1 MPAEYN
7 FKTVSVTFPAPFVAH
22 VQLNRPK
29 KLNAIDHDMW
39 FDIRNAF
46 RTIRDDA
53 DVRAVVL
60 SGAGRGFT
68 SGIDYCL
75 SAIER
80 CDKAVIAAV
89 HGACIG
95 GGIDITTACDI
106 RYASKDAFFS
116 VKEVDVGL
124 AADVGTLQR
133 LPKVV
138 GNISWVRELCL
149 TARNFDAAEA
159 LEHGFISKILP
170 DPAKVVEEAIATA
183 KLIAEKSPVAA
194 IGTKHLLNY
203 SRDHSVQEGLDYTAA
218 WNMVMLTTPDL
229 PAAAAAAMQK
239 QKATFAKFHVSLRR
253 RWSKESNITVPTP
266 PNRPPTPNMRQKTIS
281 RTSTFAW
288 SPGQHAPLLATGT
301 VAGAFDANFSNTS
314 QLEIFD
320 LNLADKSPE
329 AMELNQPSGLV
340 SSSARFNRL
349 AWASPTVD
357 RPYGIIAGG
366 MENGELNLWDANAI
380 LSGRD
385 DILFSKQTN
394 HSGPV
399 RGLHFNP
406 FQQNLL
412 ASAASNGEVFIWDL
426 GNLTKPYTPGSRSA
440 KLEDITCVSWNNHV
454 QHILATSST
463 TGFTVVW
470 DLKSKREVLTL
481 SYPGA
486 VVGGMGSMGNL
497 GQMGA
502 SRRGITAIAWNPDV
516 ATQIITAT
524 EDDNNPVILVWDLRY
539 AHAPEKTLAGHTKG
553 ILSLSWCQQDSE
565 LLLSAGKDCRSLCW
579 NPKSGEII
587 GELAPSSSWTF
598 DIAWCPRNPDL
609 LASAS
614 FDGKINVDSIQST
627 HDSESAAGHAVQES
641 HDPFAPQQYQTQTAG
656 ATISLKQPPKW
667 LRRPVGA
674 TFGFGGKLAIFR
686 NRPAPP
692 LNLQPGAVAPAGVPT
707 NIPSVTLANVITE
720 PEISQRAAD
729 LEYALETKTLD
740 KFCEGRT
747 QTSTSTSEYW
757 TVLRALFEAN
767 PREQL
772 VHHLGFDKQE
782 MVDQVAALTRQM
794 SINNDQA
801 VTSPRQEGI
810 QGGLQNH
817 RASSAEMSALFTAAG
832 GSDQQQFT
840 EDAFGNYGAAPPV
853 SNEFKQKSL
862 SPFHIYPASDTD
874 IDKKITRCI
883 VAGDFD
889 SAVNV
894 CLHDGRLS
902 DALVL
907 AICGGPELLERT
919 QKAYFERR
927 AASTPYIRL
936 LQSVV
941 TGDLDDVVRN
951 ADLVDWQEIV
961 VILCTFARPDE
972 FGKLCESLGN
982 RLEQQ
987 WISKVQAGEQSDQL
1001 RCNTVLCY
1009 LAAGNLERVVAIW
1022 IREQEEEIARN
1033 AYDQTASE
1041 YERNARSLQSFIEKV
1056 TVFRKAIDYVDVA
1069 IAGNPNEDQPEEQ
1082 DGHYKLATLYDKYT
1096 EYAEIMASQGRLA
1109 TAIEYL
1115 NLTPVDY
1122 QSKDTLAVLRDR
1134 LYHSGVDVSKV
1145 PAPEFP
1151 FEPVYVMAEGEY
1163 QQQQL
1168 YDQQQQQQQ
1177 QYGQQQQQQQ
1187 QQQYGQ
1193 QNQYQQNQY
1202 QTNQY
1207 QANQYQPNQYQPQ
1220 QPQNN
1225 YGATQNTYGVPAA
1238 SPFGNTGYNAGGY
1251 QQQQPS
1257 IVPPPPAPFSVP
1269 PPPQQHEIRPP
1280 QPPVANNP
1288 YAPPAPTY
1296 GGFTQPAPPPAFN
1309 PAGYP
1314 GHNDQ
1319 SPYGGYNQQQAP
1331 VERTRSA
1338 ELPPSQ
1344 RKDTGN
1350 WNDPPAMPL
1359 NNATKRPPA
1368 ATTLNKAQLSSPFP
1382 GSPVVGNAPV
1392 GGTPPPQTN
1401 YGQPPPA
1408 GVPPPM
1414 AGARPPPPA
1423 TSSPYSPVPAASHLP
1438 PPPQAGAAGAMSP
1451 RYANQ
1456 RAQGPY
1462 QGNAAQ
1468 PPNAYGQPPQHQQG
1482 YPQQQQQQ
1490 QYQQQG
1496 YGQSTPS
1503 PGPFAPPQPG
1513 MGSGMPQVLQQRP
1526 LTPAAPPTPPEPAKS
1541 RHPAGDRTHIPAGH
1555 KLIYTVL
1562 ASELA
1567 FARQHAQP
1575 AAKRPLDDA
1584 EKKLNVLFDMLNN
1597 EEVSG
1602 PVVDQMILLAQAL
1615 QAKNYNSAYQ
1625 IHLELHSTRTN
1636 EVSSWM
1642 TGVKRLIVD
1651 NAKIPQ

>member
-1 MPAEYN
+1 
-7 FKTVSVTFPAPFVAH
+7 
-22 VQLNRPK
+22 
-29 KLNAIDHDMW
+29 
-39 FDIRNAF
+39 
-46 RTIRDDA
+46 
-53 DVRAVVL
+53 
-60 SGAGRGFT
+60 
-68 SGIDYCL
+68 
-75 SAIER
+75 
-80 CDKAVIAAV
+80 
-89 HGACIG
+89 
-95 GGIDITTACDI
+95 
-106 RYASKDAFFS
+106 
-116 VKEVDVGL
+116 
-124 AADVGTLQR
+124 
-133 LPKVV
+133 
-138 GNISWVRELCL
+138 
-149 TARNFDAAEA
+149 
-159 LEHGFISKILP
+159 
-170 DPAKVVEEAIATA
+170 
-183 KLIAEKSPVAA
+183 
-194 IGTKHLLNY
+194 
-203 SRDHSVQEGLDYTAA
+203 
-218 WNMVMLTTPDL
+218 
-229 PAAAAAAMQK
+229 
-239 QKATFAKFHVSLRR
+239 
-253 RWSKESNITVPTP
+253 
-266 PNRPPTPNMRQKTIS
+266 MRQKTIS

-320 LNLADKSPE
+320 LNLTDKSPD
-329 AMELNQPSGLV
+329 AVELSQPAGVV

-349 AWASPTVD
+349 TWASPTVD
-357 RPYGIIAGG
+357 RPYGVIAGG

-380 LSGRD
+380 LNGSD
-385 DILFSKQTN
+385 DVLFSRQTN

-412 ASAASNGEVFIWDL
+412 SSASSNGEIFIWDL

-440 KLEDITCVSWNNHV
+440 KLEDITCVAWNNHV

-463 TGFTVVW
+463 TGYTVVW

-486 VVGGMGSMGNL
+486 SVGGMGSMGNL
-497 GQMGA
+497 GQGA

-539 AHAPEKTLAGHTKG
+539 AHAPEKTLSGHTKG

-587 GELAPSSSWTF
+587 GELPPSSSWTF
-598 DIAWCPRNPDL
+598 DIDWCPRNPDL

-614 FDGKINVDSIQST
+614 FDGKINVHSIQST
-627 HDSESAAGHAVQES
+627 HESESAAPSHAQQEP
-641 HDPFAPQQYQTQTAG
+641 HDPFAPQQFQTQPTAQ
-656 ATISLKQPPKW
+656 TISLKQPPKW

-692 LNLQPGAVAPAGVPT
+692 LNLPPGAVAPVGMPSS
-707 NIPSVTLANVITE
+707 IPSVTVATIVTE
-720 PEISQRAAD
+720 PDLVQSATD
-729 LEYALETKTLD
+729 LELALETKTLD
-740 KFCEGRT
+740 KFCEGRS
-747 QTSTSTSEYW
+747 QAGLPTSEYW

-772 VHHLGFDKQE
+772 VHHLGFDKQD

-794 SINNDQA
+794 SIGSNPSI
-801 VTSPRQEGI
+801 TSPKPDGTLH
-810 QGGLQNH
+810 QGFPNQS
-817 RASSAEMSALFTAAG
+817 ASTTEMNALFSTG
-832 GSDQQQFT
+832 GADHQAIDETFSNYPAVPVPT
-840 EDAFGNYGAAPPV
+840 ESKPKP
-853 SNEFKQKSL
+853 L

-927 AASTPYIRL
+927 ASSTPYIRL

-941 TGDLDDVVRN
+941 TGDLEDVVRN
-951 ADLVDWQEIV
+951 ADLANWQEIV

-982 RLEQQ
+982 RLEQLYVT
-987 WISKVQAGEQSDQL
+987 KAQAGEPANDI
-1001 RCNTVLCY
+1001 RGNTVLCY

-1022 IREQEEEIARN
+1022 IKEQEEENARN
-1033 AYDQTASE
+1033 AYDPSASD
-1041 YERNARSLQSFIEKV
+1041 YERNARSLQAFIEKV

-1069 IAGNPNEDQPEEQ
+1069 IAGNPNEENPEEQ
-1082 DGHYKLATLYDKYT
+1082 DGHQKLAALYDKYT
-1096 EYAEIMASQGRLA
+1096 EYAEIMASQGRLS

-1122 QSKDTLAVLRDR
+1122 HSKDTLAVMRDR
-1134 LYHSGVDVSKV
+1134 LYHSGADVSKV

-1151 FEPVYVMAEGEY
+1151 FEPLYVLAEGEY
-1163 QQQQL
+1163 QQQQQQE
-1168 YDQQQQQQQ
+1168 QQQYQVGQQQ
-1177 QYGQQQQQQQ
+1177 QYPGGQQ
-1187 QQQYGQ
+1187 
-1193 QNQYQQNQY
+1193 QYQQNPY
-1202 QTNQY
+1202 QPQQQQNL
-1207 QANQYQPNQYQPQ
+1207 YQPNQYQAQ
-1220 QPQNN
+1220 QPQHQQNP
-1225 YGATQNTYGVPAA
+1225 YGAAQNTYGVPAA
-1238 SPFGNTGYNAGGY
+1238 TPYGNTGYNAPGH
-1251 QQQQPS
+1251 QQHQQPS
-1257 IVPPPPAPFSVP
+1257 VLPPPPTQFGAHA
-1269 PPPQQHEIRPP
+1269 QQNDHRPT

-1296 GGFTQPAPPPAFN
+1296 GGGFTQPPAAPPTFN
-1309 PAGYP
+1309 QPSYP
-1314 GHNDQ
+1314 GQHDAGLQ
-1319 SPYGGYNQQQAP
+1319 PPYQGIYNHQQASP

-1338 ELPPSQ
+1338 DLPPSQ

-1350 WNDPPAMPL
+1350 WNDPPPVPL
-1359 NNATKRPPA
+1359 ANATKRA
-1368 ATTLNKAQLSSPFP
+1368 AAAALNKTQFSSPFP
-1382 GSPVVGNAPV
+1382 GSPAPGNR
-1392 GGTPPPQTN
+1392 GPPQPT
-1401 YGQPPPA
+1401 
-1408 GVPPPM
+1408 
-1414 AGARPPPPA
+1414 
-1423 TSSPYSPVPAASHLP
+1423 
-1438 PPPQAGAAGAMSP
+1438 
-1451 RYANQ
+1451 
-1456 RAQGPY
+1456 
-1462 QGNAAQ
+1462 
-1468 PPNAYGQPPQHQQG
+1468 NAYGQPPQ
-1482 YPQQQQQQ
+1482 QQQQHHQ
-1490 QYQQQG
+1490 QYQPQQN
-1496 YGQSTPS
+1496 YNQAS
-1503 PGPFAPPQPG
+1503 PNANPYAPPQQNAGPMGG
-1513 MGSGMPQVLQQRP
+1513 MASGMPQVLQQRP
-1526 LTPAAPPTPPEPAKS
+1526 LTPAAPPTPPEPVKS
-1541 RHPAGDRTHIPAGH
+1541 RHPLGDRTHIPAGQ
-1555 KLIYTVL
+1555 KLIFTVL

-1567 FARQHAQP
+1567 LARQYATP

-1597 EEVSG
+1597 EEVSA
-1602 PVVDQMILLAQAL
+1602 PVVEQMLLLSQAL

-1625 IHLELHSTRTN
+1625 IHLELHSTRTD

-1651 NAKIPQ
+1651 NAKIQQHQ

>member
-1 MPAEYN
+1 
-7 FKTVSVTFPAPFVAH
+7 
-22 VQLNRPK
+22 
-29 KLNAIDHDMW
+29 
-39 FDIRNAF
+39 
-46 RTIRDDA
+46 
-53 DVRAVVL
+53 
-60 SGAGRGFT
+60 
-68 SGIDYCL
+68 
-75 SAIER
+75 
-80 CDKAVIAAV
+80 
-89 HGACIG
+89 
-95 GGIDITTACDI
+95 
-106 RYASKDAFFS
+106 
-116 VKEVDVGL
+116 
-124 AADVGTLQR
+124 
-133 LPKVV
+133 
-138 GNISWVRELCL
+138 
-149 TARNFDAAEA
+149 
-159 LEHGFISKILP
+159 
-170 DPAKVVEEAIATA
+170 
-183 KLIAEKSPVAA
+183 
-194 IGTKHLLNY
+194 
-203 SRDHSVQEGLDYTAA
+203 
-218 WNMVMLTTPDL
+218 
-229 PAAAAAAMQK
+229 
-239 QKATFAKFHVSLRR
+239 
-253 RWSKESNITVPTP
+253 
-266 PNRPPTPNMRQKTIS
+266 MRQKTIS

-314 QLEIFD
+314 QLELFD
-320 LNLADKSPE
+320 LNLTDKSPE
-329 AMELNQPSGLV
+329 AMELSQPAGVV

-349 AWASPTVD
+349 AWASPTID
-357 RPYGIIAGG
+357 RPYGTIAGG

-380 LSGRD
+380 LNGSD
-385 DILFSKQTN
+385 DVLFSKQTN
-394 HSGPV
+394 HSGPI

-412 ASAASNGEVFIWDL
+412 SSASSNGEIFIWDL
-426 GNLTKPYTPGSRSA
+426 GNLTKPYTPGSRSS
-440 KLEDITCVSWNNHV
+440 KLEDITCVAWNNHV

-463 TGFTVVW
+463 TGYTVVW

-486 VVGGMGSMGNL
+486 SVGGMGSMGNL

-553 ILSLSWCQQDSE
+553 ILSLSWCQQDSD

-587 GELAPSSSWTF
+587 GELPPSSSWTF

-627 HDSESAAGHAVQES
+627 HESESATSNRALQES
-641 HDPFAPQQYQTQTAG
+641 RDPFAPQPYQNQAAAT
-656 ATISLKQPPKW
+656 TISLKQPPKW

-674 TFGFGGKLAIFR
+674 TFGFGGKLAMFR

-692 LNLQPGAVAPAGVPT
+692 LNLPPGAVAPVGLPT
-707 NIPSVTLANVITE
+707 TISSVTLANVVTE
-720 PEISQRAAD
+720 PELAQRAAD

-740 KFCEGRT
+740 KFCESRG
-747 QTSTSTSEYW
+747 QINTSTSEYW

-794 SINNDQA
+794 SIGSNPS
-801 VTSPRQEGI
+801 VTSPQPEGVLH
-810 QGGLQNH
+810 QTGLQ
-817 RASSAEMSALFTAAG
+817 SLQGSTSEMSALFSAG
-832 GSDQQQFT
+832 GGLDQQQLT
-840 EDAFGNYGAAPPV
+840 DDAFGNYSQPSV
-853 SNEFKQKSL
+853 SNEFKPKPL
-862 SPFHIYPASDTD
+862 NPFHIYPASDTD

-927 AASTPYIRL
+927 ASSTPYIRL

-941 TGDLDDVVRN
+941 TGDLEDVVRN
-951 ADLVDWQEIV
+951 ADLADWQEIV

-982 RLEQQ
+982 RLEEQ
-987 WISKVQAGEQSDQL
+987 WANKVRSGESADQL
-1001 RCNTVLCY
+1001 RSNTVLCY

-1022 IREQEEEIARN
+1022 IREQEEEIAVN
-1033 AYDQTASE
+1033 AYDQSTSD
-1041 YERNARSLQSFIEKV
+1041 YERNARSLQAFIEKV

-1069 IAGNPNEDQPEEQ
+1069 IAGNPNEDHPEEQ
-1082 DGHYKLATLYDKYT
+1082 DGHHKLAALYDKYT
-1096 EYAEIMASQGRLA
+1096 EYAEIMADQGRLS

-1122 QSKDTLAVLRDR
+1122 HTKDTLAVMRDR
-1134 LYHSGVDVSKV
+1134 LYHSGVDVSKI

-1163 QQQQL
+1163 QQQQT
-1168 YDQQQQQQQ
+1168 YQAGQQQQQQQQHQHQQ
-1177 QYGQQQQQQQ
+1177 QYGQQQQHQGYQQNPYQPQQQ
-1187 QQQYGQ
+1187 QH
-1193 QNQYQQNQY
+1193 
-1202 QTNQY
+1202 
-1207 QANQYQPNQYQPQ
+1207 QYQPNQYQQ
-1220 QPQNN
+1220 QHQNN
-1225 YGATQNTYGVPAA
+1225 YGAAQNTYGVPAP
-1238 SPFGNTGYNAGGY
+1238 SPFGNTGYDATGY
-1251 QQQQPS
+1251 QTQQQQS
-1257 IVPPPPAPFSVP
+1257 IVPPPPTQFSVP
-1269 PPPQQHEIRPP
+1269 PPQQNEIRPP
-1280 QPPVANNP
+1280 QPAAVNNP
-1288 YAPPAPTY
+1288 YAPAASTY
-1296 GGFTQPAPPPAFN
+1296 GAYNQPPAPPAFN
-1309 PAGYP
+1309 QSGYP
-1314 GHNDQ
+1314 GQNDGGAQ
-1319 SPYGGYNQQQAP
+1319 PPYGGLYNQQQTP

-1350 WNDPPAMPL
+1350 WNDPPPVPM
-1359 NNATKRPPA
+1359 NNATKRVTA
-1368 ATTLNKAQLSSPFP
+1368 AAALNKTQFSSPFP

-1392 GGTPPPQTN
+1392 GGTPPPPQTA
-1401 YGQPPPA
+1401 YGQPPQPSTLP
-1408 GVPPPM
+1408 PPPM
-1414 AGARPPPPA
+1414 AGTRPPA
-1423 TSSPYSPVPAASHLP
+1423 TASPYSPVPAASHLP
-1438 PPPQAGAAGAMSP
+1438 PPPQGPAAMSP

-1456 RAQGPY
+1456 RAQPSPY
-1462 QGNAAQ
+1462 QNYGGAQGNQVGGGNAPQ
-1468 PPNAYGQPPQHQQG
+1468 PANAYGQPPQQQQQQT
-1482 YPQQQQQQ
+1482 YQPQQQQQ
-1490 QYQQQG
+1490 QYQQQYQQG
-1496 YGQSTPS
+1496 YGAPTPS
-1503 PGPFAPPQPG
+1503 PGPYAPQQPLMGG
-1513 MGSGMPQVLQQRP
+1513 MASGMPQVLPQRP
-1526 LTPAAPPTPPEPAKS
+1526 LTPAAPPTPPVPVKS
-1541 RHPAGDRTHIPAGH
+1541 RHPAGDRTHIPAGQ
-1555 KLIYTVL
+1555 KLIYSVL

-1567 FARQHAQP
+1567 LARQYATP

-1597 EEVSG
+1597 EEVSA
-1602 PVVDQMILLAQAL
+1602 PVVDQMLLLAQAL
-1615 QAKNYNSAYQ
+1615 QTKNYNSAYQ
-1625 IHLELHSTRTN
+1625 IHLELHSTRTD

-1651 NAKIPQ
+1651 NAKIQQ

>member
-1 MPAEYN
+1 
-7 FKTVSVTFPAPFVAH
+7 
-22 VQLNRPK
+22 
-29 KLNAIDHDMW
+29 
-39 FDIRNAF
+39 
-46 RTIRDDA
+46 
-53 DVRAVVL
+53 
-60 SGAGRGFT
+60 
-68 SGIDYCL
+68 
-75 SAIER
+75 
-80 CDKAVIAAV
+80 
-89 HGACIG
+89 
-95 GGIDITTACDI
+95 
-106 RYASKDAFFS
+106 
-116 VKEVDVGL
+116 
-124 AADVGTLQR
+124 
-133 LPKVV
+133 
-138 GNISWVRELCL
+138 
-149 TARNFDAAEA
+149 
-159 LEHGFISKILP
+159 
-170 DPAKVVEEAIATA
+170 
-183 KLIAEKSPVAA
+183 
-194 IGTKHLLNY
+194 
-203 SRDHSVQEGLDYTAA
+203 
-218 WNMVMLTTPDL
+218 
-229 PAAAAAAMQK
+229 
-239 QKATFAKFHVSLRR
+239 
-253 RWSKESNITVPTP
+253 
-266 PNRPPTPNMRQKTIS
+266 MRQKTIS

-320 LNLADKSPE
+320 LNLTDKSPD
-329 AMELNQPSGLV
+329 AVELSQPAGVV

-357 RPYGIIAGG
+357 RPYGVIAGG

-380 LSGRD
+380 LNGSD
-385 DILFSKQTN
+385 DVLFSRQTN

-412 ASAASNGEVFIWDL
+412 SSASSNGEIFIWDL

-440 KLEDITCVSWNNHV
+440 KLEDITCVAWNNHV

-463 TGFTVVW
+463 TGYTVVW

-486 VVGGMGSMGNL
+486 SVGGMGSMGNL
-497 GQMGA
+497 GQGA

-539 AHAPEKTLAGHTKG
+539 AHAPEKTLSGHTKG

-587 GELAPSSSWTF
+587 GELPPSSSWTF
-598 DIAWCPRNPDL
+598 DIDWCPRNPDL

-614 FDGKINVDSIQST
+614 FDGKINVHSIQST
-627 HDSESAAGHAVQES
+627 HESESAAPSHAQQEP
-641 HDPFAPQQYQTQTAG
+641 HDPFAPQQFQTQPTAQ
-656 ATISLKQPPKW
+656 TISLKQPPKW

-692 LNLQPGAVAPAGVPT
+692 LNLPPGAVAPIGMPSS
-707 NIPSVTLANVITE
+707 IPSVTVATIVTE
-720 PEISQRAAD
+720 PDLVQRATD
-729 LEYALETKTLD
+729 LELALETKTLD
-740 KFCEGRT
+740 KFCEGRS
-747 QTSTSTSEYW
+747 QAGLPTSEYW

-772 VHHLGFDKQE
+772 VHHLGFDKQD

-794 SINNDQA
+794 SIGSNPSI
-801 VTSPRQEGI
+801 TSPKPDGTLH
-810 QGGLQNH
+810 QGFPNQS
-817 RASSAEMSALFTAAG
+817 ASTTEMNALFSTG
-832 GSDQQQFT
+832 GADHQAIDETFSNYPAVPVPT
-840 EDAFGNYGAAPPV
+840 ESKPKP
-853 SNEFKQKSL
+853 L

-927 AASTPYIRL
+927 ASSTPYIRL

-941 TGDLDDVVRN
+941 TGDLEDVVRN
-951 ADLVDWQEIV
+951 ADLANWQEIV

-982 RLEQQ
+982 RLEQLYVT
-987 WISKVQAGEQSDQL
+987 KAQAGEPADDI
-1001 RCNTVLCY
+1001 RGNTVLCY

-1022 IREQEEEIARN
+1022 IKEQEEENARN
-1033 AYDQTASE
+1033 AYDPSASD
-1041 YERNARSLQSFIEKV
+1041 YERNARSLQAFIEKV

-1069 IAGNPNEDQPEEQ
+1069 IAGNPNEENPEEQ
-1082 DGHYKLATLYDKYT
+1082 DGHQKLAALYDKYT
-1096 EYAEIMASQGRLA
+1096 EYAEIMASQGRLS

-1122 QSKDTLAVLRDR
+1122 HSKDTLAVMRDR
-1134 LYHSGVDVSKV
+1134 LYHSGADVSKV

-1151 FEPVYVMAEGEY
+1151 FEPLYVLAEGEY
-1163 QQQQL
+1163 QQQQQQE
-1168 YDQQQQQQQ
+1168 QQQYQVGQQQ
-1177 QYGQQQQQQQ
+1177 QYPGGQQ
-1187 QQQYGQ
+1187 
-1193 QNQYQQNQY
+1193 QYQQNPY
-1202 QTNQY
+1202 QPQQQQNL
-1207 QANQYQPNQYQPQ
+1207 YQPNQYQAQ
-1220 QPQNN
+1220 QPPHQQNP
-1225 YGATQNTYGVPAA
+1225 YGAAQNTYGVPAA
-1238 SPFGNTGYNAGGY
+1238 TPYGNTGYNAPGH
-1251 QQQQPS
+1251 QQHQQPS
-1257 IVPPPPAPFSVP
+1257 VLPPPPTQFGAHA
-1269 PPPQQHEIRPP
+1269 QQNDHRPT

-1296 GGFTQPAPPPAFN
+1296 GGGFTQPPAAPPTFN
-1309 PAGYP
+1309 QPGYP
-1314 GHNDQ
+1314 GQHDAGLQ
-1319 SPYGGYNQQQAP
+1319 PPYQGIYNNQQASP

-1338 ELPPSQ
+1338 DLPPSQ

-1350 WNDPPAMPL
+1350 WNDPPPVPL
-1359 NNATKRPPA
+1359 ANATKRA
-1368 ATTLNKAQLSSPFP
+1368 AAAALNKTQFSSPFP
-1382 GSPVVGNAPV
+1382 GSPAPGNSPM
-1392 GGTPPPQTN
+1392 GTTPPPQTG
-1401 YGQPPPA
+1401 YGQPPQQSVLP
-1408 GVPPPM
+1408 PPPM
-1414 AGARPPPPA
+1414 MGARPPA
-1423 TSSPYSPVPAASHLP
+1423 TASPYSPVPAASHLP
-1438 PPPQAGAAGAMSP
+1438 PPPAANQAGAMSP
-1451 RYANQ
+1451 RYTNQ
-1456 RAQGPY
+1456 RAQPSPY
-1462 QGNAAQ
+1462 QNFGGSQGNVVGAGGPPQ
-1468 PPNAYGQPPQHQQG
+1468 PTNAYGQPPQ
-1482 YPQQQQQQ
+1482 QQQQQQ
-1490 QYQQQG
+1490 QQHHQQQ
-1496 YGQSTPS
+1496 YQPQQNYNQAS
-1503 PGPFAPPQPG
+1503 PNANPYAPPQQNAGPMGG
-1513 MGSGMPQVLQQRP
+1513 MASGMPQVLQQRP
-1526 LTPAAPPTPPEPAKS
+1526 LTPAAPPTPPEPVKS
-1541 RHPAGDRTHIPAGH
+1541 RHPLGDRTHIPAGQ
-1555 KLIYTVL
+1555 KLIFTVL

-1567 FARQHAQP
+1567 LARQYATP

-1597 EEVSG
+1597 EEVSA
-1602 PVVDQMILLAQAL
+1602 PVVEQMLLLSQAL

-1625 IHLELHSTRTN
+1625 IHLELHSTRTD

-1651 NAKIPQ
+1651 NAKIQQHQ

>member
-1 MPAEYN
+1 
-7 FKTVSVTFPAPFVAH
+7 
-22 VQLNRPK
+22 
-29 KLNAIDHDMW
+29 
-39 FDIRNAF
+39 
-46 RTIRDDA
+46 
-53 DVRAVVL
+53 
-60 SGAGRGFT
+60 
-68 SGIDYCL
+68 
-75 SAIER
+75 
-80 CDKAVIAAV
+80 
-89 HGACIG
+89 
-95 GGIDITTACDI
+95 
-106 RYASKDAFFS
+106 
-116 VKEVDVGL
+116 
-124 AADVGTLQR
+124 
-133 LPKVV
+133 
-138 GNISWVRELCL
+138 
-149 TARNFDAAEA
+149 
-159 LEHGFISKILP
+159 
-170 DPAKVVEEAIATA
+170 
-183 KLIAEKSPVAA
+183 
-194 IGTKHLLNY
+194 
-203 SRDHSVQEGLDYTAA
+203 
-218 WNMVMLTTPDL
+218 
-229 PAAAAAAMQK
+229 
-239 QKATFAKFHVSLRR
+239 
-253 RWSKESNITVPTP
+253 
-266 PNRPPTPNMRQKTIS
+266 MRQKTIS

-320 LNLADKSPE
+320 LNLTDKSPE
-329 AMELNQPSGLV
+329 SIELNQPAGVV

-357 RPYGIIAGG
+357 RPYGMIAGG

-380 LSGRD
+380 LGGSD
-385 DILFSKQTN
+385 DVLFSKQTN

-412 ASAASNGEVFIWDL
+412 SSASSNGEIFIWDL
-426 GNLTKPYTPGSRSA
+426 GNLTKPYTPGSRSS
-440 KLEDITCVSWNNHV
+440 KLEDITCVAWNNHV

-463 TGFTVVW
+463 TGYTVVW

-486 VVGGMGSMGNL
+486 SVGGMGSMGNL

-539 AHAPEKTLAGHTKG
+539 AHAPEKTLSGHTKG
-553 ILSLSWCQQDSE
+553 ILSLSWCQQDSD

-587 GELAPSSSWTF
+587 GELPQSSSWTF
-598 DIAWCPRNPDL
+598 DIDWCPRNPDL

-614 FDGKINVDSIQST
+614 FDGKINIHSIQST
-627 HDSESAAGHAVQES
+627 HDSESASAGHAIQES
-641 HDPFAPQQYQTQTAG
+641 HDPFAPQQYQTQGPTA
-656 ATISLKQPPKW
+656 AISLKQPPKW

-692 LNLQPGAVAPAGVPT
+692 MNLPPGAVAPAGVPT
-707 NIPSVTLANVITE
+707 NISTVTLASIVTE
-720 PEISQRAAD
+720 PELAQRAAD
-729 LEYALETKTLD
+729 LEHALETKTLD
-740 KFCEGRT
+740 KFCEGRS
-747 QTSTSTSEYW
+747 QASQSTAEYW

-772 VHHLGFDKQE
+772 VHHLGFDKQD
-782 MVDQVAALTRQM
+782 MVEQVNALTQQM
-794 SINNDQA
+794 NLNSNQS
-801 VTSPRQEGI
+801 VTSPKPDE
-810 QGGLQNH
+810 GLQNH
-817 RASSAEMSALFTAAG
+817 RGSTTEMNALFSGSTADLQ
-832 GSDQQQFT
+832 GSDN
-840 EDAFGNYGAAPPV
+840 AFGNYPTAV
-853 SNEFKQKSL
+853 STEFKVKAL
-862 SPFHIYPASDTD
+862 NPFHIYPASDTD

-941 TGDLDDVVRN
+941 TGDLEDVVRN
-951 ADLVDWQEIV
+951 ADLADWQEIV

-987 WISKVQAGEQSDQL
+987 WINKVQAGESADEI

-1022 IREQEEEIARN
+1022 IQEQEQELALGG
-1033 AYDQTASE
+1033 YDPSTSE
-1041 YERNARSLQSFIEKV
+1041 YERKARSLQAFIEKV
-1056 TVFRKAIDYVDVA
+1056 TVYRKAIDYVDVA
-1069 IAGNPNEDQPEEQ
+1069 ISGNPNEDQPEEQ
-1082 DGHYKLATLYDKYT
+1082 QDGHHKLAALYDKYT
-1096 EYAEIMASQGRLA
+1096 EYAEIMAAQGRLT
-1109 TAIEYL
+1109 TAIEFL

-1122 QSKDTLAVLRDR
+1122 HSKESLAVMRDR
-1134 LYHSGVDVSKV
+1134 LYHSGVDVSKI

-1163 QQQQL
+1163 QQQQ
-1168 YDQQQQQQQ
+1168 
-1177 QYGQQQQQQQ
+1177 QYGQQQQHQQHNQQQQYQQQYQPQQQ
-1187 QQQYGQ
+1187 QQQH
-1193 QNQYQQNQY
+1193 NQYQSNQYQSNQY

-1207 QANQYQPNQYQPQ
+1207 QSTQYQPQ
-1220 QPQNN
+1220 QTQQQTG
-1225 YGATQNTYGVPAA
+1225 YGAQNPYGAPPA
-1238 SPFGNTGYNAGGY
+1238 PFGNTGYNATGY
-1251 QQQQPS
+1251 QQPPPQQHQQHQQAS
-1257 IVPPPPAPFSVP
+1257 IVPPPPNPFGA
-1269 PPPQQHEIRPP
+1269 PPQQPEIRPP
-1280 QPPVANNP
+1280 QPAAVNNP

-1296 GGFTQPAPPPAFN
+1296 GGYNQP
-1309 PAGYP
+1309 GYP
-1314 GHNDQ
+1314 GHADTGYQ
-1319 SPYGGYNQQQAP
+1319 GHYNQQNP

-1350 WNDPPAMPL
+1350 WNDPPSVPL
-1359 NNATKRPPA
+1359 ANATKRSA
-1368 ATTLNKAQLSSPFP
+1368 AAAALNKAQFSSPFP
-1382 GSPVVGNAPV
+1382 GSPAPGNSPM
-1392 GGTPPPQTN
+1392 GGTPPPPQTG
-1401 YGQPPPA
+1401 YGQPPQASALP
-1408 GVPPPM
+1408 PPPM
-1414 AGARPPPPA
+1414 MGQRPAAPA
-1423 TSSPYSPVPAASHLP
+1423 SPYSPVPAASHLP
-1438 PPPQAGAAGAMSP
+1438 PPPPANAAMSP

-1456 RAQGPY
+1456 RA
-1462 QGNAAQ
+1462 AQ
-1468 PPNAYGQPPQHQQG
+1468 PANNYQNFGANQGGAPQPTNAYAPPA
-1482 YPQQQQQQ
+1482 QQQQ
-1490 QYQQQG
+1490 QYQQQQQQQHG
-1496 YGQSTPS
+1496 YGS
-1503 PGPFAPPQPG
+1503 PNPNPYAPQQNLGGGPMGG
-1513 MGSGMPQVLQQRP
+1513 MASGMPQVLQQRP
-1526 LTPAAPPTPPEPAKS
+1526 LTPAAPPTPPEPVKS
-1541 RHPAGDRTHIPAGH
+1541 RHPAGDRTHIPAGQ
-1555 KLIYTVL
+1555 KLIFTVL
-1562 ASELA
+1562 SSELA
-1567 FARQHAQP
+1567 LARQYVT
-1575 AAKRPLDDA
+1575 AATKRPLDDA

-1597 EEVSG
+1597 EEVSS
-1602 PVVDQMILLAQAL
+1602 PVVDQMLLLAQAL

-1651 NAKIPQ
+1651 NAKITQQ

>member
-1 MPAEYN
+1 
-7 FKTVSVTFPAPFVAH
+7 
-22 VQLNRPK
+22 
-29 KLNAIDHDMW
+29 
-39 FDIRNAF
+39 
-46 RTIRDDA
+46 
-53 DVRAVVL
+53 
-60 SGAGRGFT
+60 
-68 SGIDYCL
+68 
-75 SAIER
+75 
-80 CDKAVIAAV
+80 
-89 HGACIG
+89 
-95 GGIDITTACDI
+95 
-106 RYASKDAFFS
+106 
-116 VKEVDVGL
+116 
-124 AADVGTLQR
+124 
-133 LPKVV
+133 
-138 GNISWVRELCL
+138 
-149 TARNFDAAEA
+149 
-159 LEHGFISKILP
+159 
-170 DPAKVVEEAIATA
+170 
-183 KLIAEKSPVAA
+183 
-194 IGTKHLLNY
+194 
-203 SRDHSVQEGLDYTAA
+203 
-218 WNMVMLTTPDL
+218 
-229 PAAAAAAMQK
+229 
-239 QKATFAKFHVSLRR
+239 
-253 RWSKESNITVPTP
+253 
-266 PNRPPTPNMRQKTIS
+266 MRQKIIS

-329 AMELNQPSGLV
+329 AMEINQPAGVV

-357 RPYGIIAGG
+357 RPYGMIAGG

-380 LSGRD
+380 LNGSD
-385 DILFSKQTN
+385 DVLFSKQTN

-412 ASAASNGEVFIWDL
+412 SSTSSNGEIFIWDL

-440 KLEDITCVSWNNHV
+440 KLEDITCVAWNNHV

-463 TGFTVVW
+463 TGYTVVW

-481 SYPGA
+481 SS
-486 VVGGMGSMGNL
+486 VGGMGSMGNL

-553 ILSLSWCQQDSE
+553 ILSLSWCQQDSD

-587 GELAPSSSWTF
+587 GELPPSSSWTF

-614 FDGKINVDSIQST
+614 FDGKINVESIQST
-627 HDSESAAGHAVQES
+627 HESNSAAAAGHAIQES
-641 HDPFAPQQYQTQTAG
+641 HDPFAPQQYQTQPSA

-692 LNLQPGAVAPAGVPT
+692 MNLPPGAVAPAGTPT
-707 NIPSVTLANVITE
+707 TIPSVILANVVTE
-720 PEISQRAAD
+720 PELVQRASD

-740 KFCEGRT
+740 KFCEGRS
-747 QTSTSTSEYW
+747 QIHSPTSEYW

-782 MVDQVAALTRQM
+782 IVDQVTALTRQM
-794 SINNDQA
+794 SLSSNQSI
-801 VTSPRQEGI
+801 TSPTPDSALQ
-810 QGGLQNH
+810 QGGLQN
-817 RASSAEMSALFTAAG
+817 RQGSTSEMSALFSAG
-832 GSDQQQFT
+832 SGPDNQQLADDT
-840 EDAFGNYGAAPPV
+840 FGNYPQAPA
-853 SNEFKQKSL
+853 SNEFKPKPL
-862 SPFHIYPASDTD
+862 NPFHIYPASDTD

-883 VAGDFD
+883 IAGDFD

-941 TGDLDDVVRN
+941 TGDLEDVVRN
-951 ADLVDWQEIV
+951 ADLADWQEIV

-982 RLEQQ
+982 RLEEQ
-987 WISKVQAGEQSDQL
+987 WINKVQAGEHADQL

-1009 LAAGNLERVVAIW
+1009 LAAGNLERVVGIW
-1022 IREQEEEIARN
+1022 IREQEEENALG
-1033 AYDQTASE
+1033 AYDQSASE
-1041 YERNARSLQSFIEKV
+1041 YERNARSLQAFIEKV

-1069 IAGNPNEDQPEEQ
+1069 IAGNPNEDHPEEQ
-1082 DGHYKLATLYDKYT
+1082 DGHHKLAALYDKYT
-1096 EYAEIMASQGRLA
+1096 EYAEVMADQGRLA

-1122 QSKDTLAVLRDR
+1122 QSKDTLAVMRDR
-1134 LYHSGVDVSKV
+1134 LYHSGVDVSKI

-1151 FEPVYVMAEGEY
+1151 FEPVYVMGEGEY
-1163 QQQQL
+1163 Q
-1168 YDQQQQQQQ
+1168 QQQQQQQ
-1177 QYGQQQQQQQ
+1177 QYGQQQQHQG
-1187 QQQYGQ
+1187 YN
-1193 QNQYQQNQY
+1193 QNQYQPQQ
-1202 QTNQY
+1202 QP
-1207 QANQYQPNQYQPQ
+1207 YQPNQYQPQ
-1220 QPQNN
+1220 QLQNN
-1225 YGATQNTYGVPAA
+1225 YGATQGPYGVPAA
-1238 SPFGNTGYNAGGY
+1238 APYGNTGYGAAGY
-1251 QQQQPS
+1251 QTQQQPS
-1257 IVPPPPAPFSVP
+1257 IVPPPPTQFNVA
-1269 PPPQQHEIRPP
+1269 PPQQNDLRPP
-1280 QPPVANNP
+1280 QPAAANNP
-1288 YAPPAPTY
+1288 YAPPAPT
-1296 GGFTQPAPPPAFN
+1296 F
-1309 PAGYP
+1309 
-1314 GHNDQ
+1314 
-1319 SPYGGYNQQQAP
+1319 GGYNQSAAPPTFNQSGYPGQNDTSNQPTYGGMYNQQQTP
-1331 VERTRSA
+1331 IERTRSA

-1350 WNDPPAMPL
+1350 WNDPPPVAL
-1359 NNATKRPPA
+1359 NNAAKRAAAAPA
-1368 ATTLNKAQLSSPFP
+1368 LNKSQFSSPFP
-1382 GSPVVGNAPV
+1382 GSPVVGNTPM
-1392 GGTPPPQTN
+1392 GGTPPPPQTA
-1401 YGQPPPA
+1401 YGQPPQQSTLP
-1408 GVPPPM
+1408 PPPM
-1414 AGARPPPPA
+1414 GGARPPPTA
-1423 TSSPYSPVPAASHLP
+1423 SPYSPVPAASHLP
-1438 PPPQAGAAGAMSP
+1438 PPPQGNVGGAMSP

-1456 RAQGPY
+1456 RTQPSPY
-1462 QGNAAQ
+1462 QTFGGGQGNVASNAPQ
-1468 PPNAYGQPPQHQQG
+1468 PANVYGQPP
-1482 YPQQQQQQ
+1482 PQQQ
-1490 QYQQQG
+1490 QYQQQQQQHHQG
-1496 YGQSTPS
+1496 YGAPSPS
-1503 PGPFAPPQPG
+1503 PGPYAGQQPPMGG
-1513 MGSGMPQVLQQRP
+1513 MASGMPQVLQQRP
-1526 LTPAAPPTPPEPAKS
+1526 LTPAAPPTPPEPVKS

-1555 KLIYTVL
+1555 RLIYNVL

-1567 FARQHAQP
+1567 LARQYATP

-1597 EEVSG
+1597 EEVSQ
-1602 PVVDQMILLAQAL
+1602 PVVDQMLLLAQAL

-1625 IHLELHSTRTN
+1625 IHLELHSSRTD

>member
-1 MPAEYN
+1 
-7 FKTVSVTFPAPFVAH
+7 
-22 VQLNRPK
+22 
-29 KLNAIDHDMW
+29 
-39 FDIRNAF
+39 
-46 RTIRDDA
+46 
-53 DVRAVVL
+53 
-60 SGAGRGFT
+60 
-68 SGIDYCL
+68 
-75 SAIER
+75 
-80 CDKAVIAAV
+80 
-89 HGACIG
+89 
-95 GGIDITTACDI
+95 
-106 RYASKDAFFS
+106 
-116 VKEVDVGL
+116 
-124 AADVGTLQR
+124 
-133 LPKVV
+133 
-138 GNISWVRELCL
+138 
-149 TARNFDAAEA
+149 
-159 LEHGFISKILP
+159 
-170 DPAKVVEEAIATA
+170 
-183 KLIAEKSPVAA
+183 
-194 IGTKHLLNY
+194 
-203 SRDHSVQEGLDYTAA
+203 
-218 WNMVMLTTPDL
+218 
-229 PAAAAAAMQK
+229 
-239 QKATFAKFHVSLRR
+239 
-253 RWSKESNITVPTP
+253 
-266 PNRPPTPNMRQKTIS
+266 MRQKTIS

-320 LNLADKSPE
+320 LNLTDKSPE
-329 AMELNQPSGLV
+329 SMELNQPAGIV
-340 SSSARFNRL
+340 SSNARFNRL

-357 RPYGIIAGG
+357 RPYGVIAGG

-380 LSGRD
+380 LSGSED
-385 DILFSKQTN
+385 VLFSRQTN

-412 ASAASNGEVFIWDL
+412 SSASSNGEIFIWDL

-440 KLEDITCVSWNNHV
+440 KLEDITCVAWNNHV

-463 TGFTVVW
+463 TGYTVVW

-486 VVGGMGSMGNL
+486 SVGGMGSMGNL

-539 AHAPEKTLAGHTKG
+539 AHAPEKTLSGHTKG

-587 GELAPSSSWTF
+587 GELPPSSSWTF
-598 DIAWCPRNPDL
+598 DIDWCPRNPDL

-614 FDGKINVDSIQST
+614 FDGKIDIHSIQST
-627 HDSESAAGHAVQES
+627 HETESASTGHGHQES
-641 HDPFAPQQYQTQTAG
+641 HDPFAPQQFQTQPTAQ
-656 ATISLKQPPKW
+656 TISLRQPPKW

-686 NRPAPP
+686 NKPAPP
-692 LNLQPGAVAPAGVPT
+692 MNLPPGSVAPVGVPT
-707 NIPSVTLANVITE
+707 NIPSVTVANIVTE
-720 PEISQRAAD
+720 PELVQRAAD
-729 LEYALETKTLD
+729 LELALETKTLD
-740 KFCEGRT
+740 KFCEGRS
-747 QTSTSTSEYW
+747 QAGLPTSEYW

-772 VHHLGFDKQE
+772 VHHLGFDKQD

-794 SINNDQA
+794 SIGSNPSI
-801 VTSPRQEGI
+801 TSPKPDGSLHQEHQNQSGSTAEMNALFSA
-810 QGGLQNH
+810 GGADHQVIDDTFSNY
-817 RASSAEMSALFTAAG
+817 SSAPIPTAP
-832 GSDQQQFT
+832 
-840 EDAFGNYGAAPPV
+840 APKP
-853 SNEFKQKSL
+853 SN
-862 SPFHIYPASDTD
+862 PFQIYPASDTD

-927 AASTPYIRL
+927 ASSTPYIRL

-941 TGDLDDVVRN
+941 TGDLEDVVRN
-951 ADLVDWQEIV
+951 ADLTSWQEIV

-982 RLEQQ
+982 RLEQL
-987 WISKVQAGEQSDQL
+987 WMGKAQAGEAAEEI
-1001 RCNTVLCY
+1001 RRNTVLCY

-1022 IREQEEEIARN
+1022 IKEQEEEIALN
-1033 AYDQTASE
+1033 AYDPSSSE
-1041 YERNARSLQSFIEKV
+1041 YERNARSLQAFIEKV

-1069 IAGNPNEDQPEEQ
+1069 IAGNPNEENPEEQ
-1082 DGHYKLATLYDKYT
+1082 DGRQKLAALYDKYT
-1096 EYAEIMASQGRLA
+1096 EYAEIMAAQGRLS

-1115 NLTPVDY
+1115 NLTPLDY
-1122 QSKDTLAVLRDR
+1122 HSKDTLAVMRDR

-1151 FEPVYVMAEGEY
+1151 FEPMFVLAEGEY
-1163 QQQQL
+1163 QQQQ
-1168 YDQQQQQQQ
+1168 QQQ
-1177 QYGQQQQQQQ
+1177 QYQAN
-1187 QQQYGQ
+1187 QQQYGHQ
-1193 QNQYQQNQY
+1193 QQYQQNQY
-1202 QTNQY
+1202 QPQNLQ
-1207 QANQYQPNQYQPQ
+1207 NQYQPNQYQPQ
-1220 QPQNN
+1220 QTQHLQNN
-1225 YGATQNTYGVPAA
+1225 YSAQNAYGVPNAT
-1238 SPFGNTGYNAGGY
+1238 PYGNTGYNATGY
-1251 QQQQPS
+1251 QPQQHQQPA
-1257 IVPPPPAPFSVP
+1257 VPPPPSQFSVP
-1269 PPPQQHEIRPP
+1269 PPPLQNEHRPP
-1280 QPPVANNP
+1280 QPPVVNNP
-1288 YAPPAPTY
+1288 YAAPAAPTY
-1296 GGFTQPAPPPAFN
+1296 GGGYTQPAAPPTFN
-1309 PAGYP
+1309 QPGYP
-1314 GHNDQ
+1314 GQHDAGLQ
-1319 SPYGGYNQQQAP
+1319 PPYQGGLYNQQASP

-1350 WNDPPAMPL
+1350 WNDPPPVPL
-1359 NNATKRPPA
+1359 ANTTKRA
-1368 ATTLNKAQLSSPFP
+1368 AAAAMNKTQFSSPFP
-1382 GSPVVGNAPV
+1382 GSPAPGNNPM
-1392 GGTPPPQTN
+1392 GNTPPPQVG
-1401 YGQPPPA
+1401 YGQPPQQSALP
-1408 GVPPPM
+1408 PPPM
-1414 AGARPPPPA
+1414 MGARPTA

-1438 PPPQAGAAGAMSP
+1438 PPPTGAATGAMSP

-1456 RAQGPY
+1456 RAQPAPFQNFGGS
-1462 QGNAAQ
+1462 QGNLVGAGGAPQ
-1468 PPNAYGQPPQHQQG
+1468 PATAYGHPP
-1482 YPQQQQQQ
+1482 PQQQQQQ
-1490 QYQQQG
+1490 SHQQQYQQQQG
-1496 YGQSTPS
+1496 YNQSS
-1503 PGPFAPPQPG
+1503 PNVNTYAPAQQNAGPMGG
-1513 MGSGMPQVLQQRP
+1513 MASGMPQVLQQRP
-1526 LTPAAPPTPPEPAKS
+1526 LTPAAPPTPPEPVKL
-1541 RHPAGDRTHIPAGH
+1541 RHSAGDRSHIPANQ
-1555 KLIYTVL
+1555 KLIFTVL

-1567 FARQHAQP
+1567 LARQYATP

-1602 PVVDQMILLAQAL
+1602 PVVDQMLLLAQAL

-1625 IHLELHSTRTN
+1625 IHLELHSTRTD

-1651 NAKIPQ
+1651 NAKLQQ